1 MTMSKLEVDAILKEW
16 RFYSDT
22 IKRMLPG
29 NTPALR
35 EASAKL
41 GYPLMNAIPG
51 LIERIDDQDRWL
63 EHERNRA
70 ARLENQLDGTQSVPA
85 VSEAEAKV
93 FALAIAQSTPS
104 DELSWVLE
112 NAPYDIHVEE
122 VL

>member
-70 ARLENQLDGTQSVPA
+70 ARLENQLDGTQKELARVNALVKMLQERPTVEDEPVTKPA
-85 VSEAEAKV
+85 TKPRSHKKG
-93 FALAIAQSTPS
+93 
-104 DELSWVLE
+104 
-112 NAPYDIHVEE
+112 
-122 VL
+122 

>member
-1 MTMSKLEVDAILKEW
+1 MTYEVEIQFTGWATK
-16 RFYSDT
+16 T
-22 IKRMLPG
+22 V
-29 NTPALR
+29 
-35 EASAKL
+35 
-41 GYPLMNAIPG
+41 
-51 LIERIDDQDRWL
+51 
-63 EHERNRA
+63 
-70 ARLENQLDGTQSVPA
+70 SVPA